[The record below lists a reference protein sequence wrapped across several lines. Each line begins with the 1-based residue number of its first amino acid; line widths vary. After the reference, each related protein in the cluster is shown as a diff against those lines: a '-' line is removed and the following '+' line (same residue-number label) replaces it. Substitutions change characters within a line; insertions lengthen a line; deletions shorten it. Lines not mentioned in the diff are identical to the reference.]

1 MLQRAKKMFK
11 FIKEQKKINK
21 IIIISFLCVFITGC
35 SQPVKEETSQAVVKE
50 DEIQEDKGVQPV
62 QEKKKEKLS
71 EMYDWDKAKIP
82 VDWYY
87 PNFGE
92 GQVLQN
98 QDYIFYPEKG
108 NKIIRIR
115 KSDGMKEIICEF
127 DYNKK
132 ADIHYCLADN
142 GMFVEY
148 ASDIYFC
155 GLDGKNQHK
164 IISCKKLKKQI
175 TAIEDKGWMRGI
187 CTLYFYKDSLY
198 LVSHYYMWKLDLTTK
213 KITKMSEL
221 TMGGCF
227 CGNTLYYMDLGQR
240 AVYKTN
246 IHTGKS
252 TLALGNEEDSST
264 SYYGLTETDGKLYY
278 VKCKGWSKFI
288 VYMYRKGKKDKK
300 IYKFNLG
307 DSIAYCIKSE
317 SGKIIIHYRD
327 DKREKDSIIIYDIK
341 PSVVSKIENIKGFYD
356 LVYIAGDMVFY
367 AGMTDM
373 EYDRYLSS
381 LAY

>member
-1 MLQRAKKMFK
+1 
-11 FIKEQKKINK
+11 
-21 IIIISFLCVFITGC
+21 
-35 SQPVKEETSQAVVKE
+35 
-50 DEIQEDKGVQPV
+50 
-62 QEKKKEKLS
+62 
-71 EMYDWDKAKIP
+71 MYDWNKAKIP
-82 VDWYY
+82 MDWYY

-98 QDYIFYPEKG
+98 QDYIFYPEED

-127 DYNKK
+127 DYNKN
-132 ADIHYCLADN
+132 ACVHYCLADN

-155 GLDGKNQHK
+155 GLDGKNQYK
-164 IISCKKLKKQI
+164 IISRKKLKKQI

-227 CGNTLYYMDLGQR
+227 CGNTLYYMDFSQR
-240 AVYKTN
+240 MVYKTN

-252 TLALGNEEDSST
+252 TLVLGNKEVSST

-278 VKCKGWSKFI
+278 VKCKG
-288 VYMYRKGKKDKK
+288 
-300 IYKFNLG
+300 
-307 DSIAYCIKSE
+307 
-317 SGKIIIHYRD
+317 
-327 DKREKDSIIIYDIK
+327 
-341 PSVVSKIENIKGFYD
+341 
-356 LVYIAGDMVFY
+356 
-367 AGMTDM
+367 
-373 EYDRYLSS
+373 
-381 LAY
+381 

>member
-1 MLQRAKKMFK
+1 MFK
-11 FIKEQKKINK
+11 FIKEQKNINK

-35 SQPVKEETSQAVVKE
+35 SQPVKEETAQAVVKE

-71 EMYDWDKAKIP
+71 EMYDWNKAKIP
-82 VDWYY
+82 MDWYY

-98 QDYIFYPEKG
+98 QDYIFYPEED

-127 DYNKK
+127 DYNKN
-132 ADIHYCLADN
+132 ACVHYCLADN

-164 IISCKKLKKQI
+164 IISHKKLKKQI
-175 TAIEDKGWMRGI
+175 TAIEDKGWIRGI
-187 CTLYFYKDSLY
+187 YTLYFYKDSLY
-198 LVSHYYMWKLDLTTK
+198 LVSYYYMWKLDLTTK
-213 KITKMSEL
+213 KITKMSGL

-227 CGNTLYYMDLGQR
+227 RGNSLYYMDFSQR
-240 AVYKTN
+240 TVYKTN
-246 IHTGKS
+246 IHTGKN
-252 TLALGNEEDSST
+252 TLVLGNKEDSST

-288 VYMYRKGKKDKK
+288 VYMYRKGRKDKK
-300 IYKFNLG
+300 IYEFNLG
-307 DSIAYCIKSE
+307 ASIAYSIKSE
-317 SGKIIIHYRD
+317 SGKIAIEYRD
-327 DKREKDSIIIYDIK
+327 ANREKDSVIIYDIK
-341 PSVVSKIENIKGFYD
+341 SSAVSKIKNIKGFCG
-356 LVYIAGDMVFY
+356 LAYIAGDMVFY
-367 AGMTDM
+367 GRMTEDM